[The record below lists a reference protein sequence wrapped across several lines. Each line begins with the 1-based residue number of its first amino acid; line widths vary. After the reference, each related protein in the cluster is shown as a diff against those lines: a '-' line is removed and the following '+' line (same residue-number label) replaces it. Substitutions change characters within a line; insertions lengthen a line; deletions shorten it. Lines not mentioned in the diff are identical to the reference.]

1 MNNAMQE
8 FETYRQLK
16 KIIADLDGALNLLN
30 WDQEVIAIKGG
41 AERRA
46 SQIGSLAA
54 IKQEKLVTEVYPF
67 AQKLAD
73 SPNLNSFE
81 QENIRQDIKD
91 LEKTI
96 RLPIDFV
103 ARLAEACS
111 MAQNIWEQAKKE
123 ANFNLFQPALERL
136 LKLKREEADF
146 YGYAAE
152 PYDALLDIYEPGAT
166 AQHIAQLFN
175 NLIPPLKEL
184 LKQTQEAAQVTDILA
199 NGFFEKQI
207 QWDLSIA
214 ILKKLGFNFEKG
226 RQDISSH
233 PFSISISMEDVRI
246 TTRIDER
253 NLNLMLYSTIHEC
266 GHALYEQG
274 LAPAYYGLP
283 AAQACSL
290 SIHESQ
296 SRLWENNIARSLS
309 FCEFIFPLLTERFPE
324 HFKGKG
330 YTAFE
335 LYQSVNQV
343 APSLIRILA
352 DELTYHSHIAL
363 RFELERDLVNGKLQT
378 KELPEAWNH
387 LMKSYLGLE
396 APDDASGVLQ
406 DIHWSMGSLGYFP
419 TYSLGSLY
427 AAQFH
432 HTLLHQF
439 PEFETDIKN
448 GKFENL
454 HRWLQEN
461 IYAKGRLHTSEAICL
476 AATGKNLDVQYFIQY
491 MQNKLHQIYS
501 FS

>member
-1 MNNAMQE
+1 MQE
-8 FETYRQLK
+8 FETYRQFK
-16 KIIADLDGALNLLN
+16 KIIADLDGALNLLS
-30 WDQEVIAIKGG
+30 WDQEVMVIKGG

-54 IKQEKLVTEVYPF
+54 IKQQKLVTEVYPL
-67 AQKLAD
+67 AQKLAE
-73 SPNLNSFE
+73 SSNLNSFE
-81 QENIRQDIKD
+81 RQNIRQDIKD
-91 LEKTI
+91 LEKI
-96 RLPIDFV
+96 ICLPIDFV
-103 ARLAEACS
+103 AKLAEASS
-111 MAQNIWEQAKKE
+111 MAQNIWEQAKKD
-123 ANFNLFQPALERL
+123 ADFNLFRPALERL
-136 LKLKREEADF
+136 LELKREEADF

-152 PYDALLDIYEPGAT
+152 PYDALLDTYEPGAT
-166 AQHIAQLFN
+166 AQHIAHIFN

-184 LKQTQEAAQVTDILA
+184 LKQTQKAAQVADILSD
-199 NGFFEKQI
+199 GFFAKEI
-207 QWDLSIA
+207 QWGLSIDV
-214 ILKKLGFNFEKG
+214 LKKLGFNFEKG

-233 PFSISISMEDVRI
+233 PFCISISMEDVRI

-274 LAPAYYGLP
+274 LDPAYYGLP

-290 SIHESQ
+290 AIHESQ

-309 FCEFIFPLLTERFPE
+309 FCEFIFPLLIERFPE
-324 HFKGKG
+324 PFKG

-335 LYQSVNQV
+335 LYQSVNRV

-352 DELTYHSHIAL
+352 DELTYHLHIAL
-363 RFELERDLVNGKLQT
+363 RFELERDLVNGKLQVN
-378 KELPEAWNH
+378 ELPEAWNH

-396 APDDASGVLQ
+396 TPDDGNGVLQ
-406 DIHWSMGSLGYFP
+406 DIHWSMGSFGYFP

-439 PEFETDIKN
+439 PEFAADIKN

-461 IYAKGRLHTSEAICL
+461 IYAKGRLHNSEAICL
-476 AATGKNLDVQYFIQY
+476 AATGKNLDIQYFIQY

-501 FS
+501 LS